1 MQFVELER
9 KEGFQ
14 LPPDSRIK
22 SSAMDEK
29 INKEVEPEKEVESE
43 FLDIDELEKIAG
55 GTGPSGVPYYAPDG
69 TILPPS

>member
-1 MQFVELER
+1 M
-9 KEGFQ
+9 
-14 LPPDSRIK
+14 
-22 SSAMDEK
+22 SAMDEK